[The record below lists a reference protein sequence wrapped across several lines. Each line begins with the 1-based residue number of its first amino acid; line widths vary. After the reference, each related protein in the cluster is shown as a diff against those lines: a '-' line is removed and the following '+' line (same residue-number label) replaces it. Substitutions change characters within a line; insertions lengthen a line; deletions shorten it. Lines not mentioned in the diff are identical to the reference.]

1 MEQGCGVAQ
10 RGLATFPPPPVA
22 SPCLGFPGDLGSGLN
37 RVGNGGRLPP
47 APPLPPTRAAE
58 ARLHAASCR
67 ASFRSRRAPR
77 GAWPEPPPLPPP
89 AGAPS
94 LWGHRPASILPRP
107 PRGARCLPTCAHHV
121 GLSPPHFPFPLS
133 PQAFQPRFL
142 RRGFCRSYRN
152 TPLGRQPGGVNWV
165 RGCRVLVASWGRC
178 RGCVLGRWAP
188 SSAQSRCRDHAG
200 DGCPGGRAGRAG
212 PRWHSSRGEGLGGQL
227 GTAWEPRQAPARGE
241 LPKTP
246 HFFQPYLSSRA
257 TGPGGGTR
265 PGSAAAPARPHLG
278 EAQRAEL
285 GGDATAA
292 TINHSLTLLQRL
304 QELLQNGNSSDSVLR
319 VRTAASDEAKVFHT
333 HQLLLSLQSE
343 VFEGLLRNQSVLTL
357 HEPPETAALFE
368 KFIRY
373 LYCGGVSI
381 LLHQAIPM
389 HQLASKYRVWG
400 LQRGVADYMRS
411 HLASESSQGHV
422 VGWYHY
428 AVRVG
433 DAALQE
439 SCLQFLAWNLS
450 AVLSSAEWAS
460 VSVELLLLLLERSDL
475 VLHSELELYTA
486 VESWLSRRQPEEAVA
501 ERVLRAIRYPMIA
514 PSQLF
519 RLQAQSAVLA
529 RHHGAVRDLLFQAFQ
544 FHAASP
550 LHFAKY
556 FDVNCSMFLPRNYL
570 APSSHDAGKRLTWN
584 ALFSPRWLP
593 VSLRPV
599 YSDSVSGAVQAA
611 RIEDGRPRLVVTPA
625 MSSPD
630 FAGVSFQ
637 KTVLVGVRQQGRVLV
652 KHAYSFHQS
661 SDEAA
666 DFLAHADLQK
676 RTSEYLIDN
685 SLHLHI
691 IVKPV
696 YHSLIKAKK

>member
-1 MEQGCGVAQ
+1 MARLTGA
-10 RGLATFPPPPVA
+10 RPVA
-22 SPCLGFPGDLGSGLN
+22 
-37 RVGNGGRLPP
+37 
-47 APPLPPTRAAE
+47 
-58 ARLHAASCR
+58 ARR
-67 ASFRSRRAPR
+67 
-77 GAWPEPPPLPPP
+77 
-89 AGAPS
+89 
-94 LWGHRPASILPRP
+94 WG
-107 PRGARCLPTCAHHV
+107 C
-121 GLSPPHFPFPLS
+121 
-133 PQAFQPRFL
+133 
-142 RRGFCRSYRN
+142 
-152 TPLGRQPGGVNWV
+152 
-165 RGCRVLVASWGRC
+165 
-178 RGCVLGRWAP
+178 
-188 SSAQSRCRDHAG
+188 
-200 DGCPGGRAGRAG
+200 
-212 PRWHSSRGEGLGGQL
+212 
-227 GTAWEPRQAPARGE
+227 
-241 LPKTP
+241 
-246 HFFQPYLSSRA
+246 
-257 TGPGGGTR
+257 
-265 PGSAAAPARPHLG
+265 AAAFLLLLLTVQA
-278 EAQRAEL
+278 AQKADL
-285 GGDATAA
+285 SGDATAA

-304 QELLQNGNSSDSVLR
+304 QELLQNGNGSDSVLR
-319 VRTAASDEAKVFHT
+319 VRSAASDEAKVFHT

-343 VFEGLLRNQSVLTL
+343 VFESLLRNQSVITL

-381 LLHQAIPM
+381 LLHQAIPL

-400 LQRGVADYMRS
+400 LQRGVAEYMRS

-433 DAALQE
+433 DVALQE

-450 AVLSSAEWAS
+450 AVLGSAEWGS

-486 VESWLSRRQPEEAVA
+486 VEGWLSRRQPEAPVA
-501 ERVLRAIRYPMIA
+501 ERVLRSIRYPMIA

-529 RHHGAVRDLLFQAFQ
+529 RHRGAVQDLLFQAFQ

-570 APSSHDAGKRLTWN
+570 APSWGSQWVITNPARDDRSTSFQTQLGPSSHDAGKRVTWN
-584 ALFSPRWLP
+584 VLFSPRWLP

-599 YSDSVSGAVQAA
+599 YSDSVSGAIQPV
-611 RIEDGRPRLVVTPA
+611 RIEDGRPRLVITPA

-661 SDEAA
+661 SDEAP

-691 IVKPV
+691 IIKPV
-696 YHSLIKAKK
+696 YHSLIKVKK

>member
-1 MEQGCGVAQ
+1 MPCQG
-10 RGLATFPPPPVA
+10 
-22 SPCLGFPGDLGSGLN
+22 SP
-37 RVGNGGRLPP
+37 
-47 APPLPPTRAAE
+47 
-58 ARLHAASCR
+58 
-67 ASFRSRRAPR
+67 
-77 GAWPEPPPLPPP
+77 
-89 AGAPS
+89 
-94 LWGHRPASILPRP
+94 GHPFTP
-107 PRGARCLPTCAHHV
+107 PRGAGLGSGVRV
-121 GLSPPHFPFPLS
+121 GWTGAGSGSLGNGRPQFPPIDVP
-133 PQAFQPRFL
+133 A
-142 RRGFCRSYRN
+142 
-152 TPLGRQPGGVNWV
+152 
-165 RGCRVLVASWGRC
+165 
-178 RGCVLGRWAP
+178 
-188 SSAQSRCRDHAG
+188 
-200 DGCPGGRAGRAG
+200 RAR
-212 PRWHSSRGEGLGGQL
+212 GLGGL
-227 GTAWEPRQAPARGE
+227 VAYISARRAPCARAA
-241 LPKTP
+241 P
-246 HFFQPYLSSRA
+246 
-257 TGPGGGTR
+257 R
-265 PGSAAAPARPHLG
+265 PGRCACKAMARLTGAQPVATRRWGCAAAAFLLLLLTVQAAGPHSAVPQHPVPGSWGAALGRSHLPA
-278 EAQRAEL
+278 AQKADPS
-285 GGDATAA
+285 GDATAA

-304 QELLQNGNSSDSVLR
+304 QELLQNGNGSDSVLR

-343 VFEGLLRNQSVLTL
+343 VFESLLHNQSVVTL

-400 LQRGVADYMRS
+400 LQRGVADYMKT

-428 AVRVG
+428 AVRIG

-450 AVLSSAEWAS
+450 AVLGSAEWGS

-486 VESWLSRRQPEEAVA
+486 VEGWLSRRQPEGPVA

-529 RHHGAVRDLLFQAFQ
+529 RHYSAVQDLLFQAFQ

-570 APSSHDAGKRLTWN
+570 APSWGSQWVINNPARDDRSTSFQTQLGPSSHDAGKRVTWN
-584 ALFSPRWLP
+584 VLFSPRWLP

-599 YSDSVSGAVQAA
+599 YSDSVSGAVQPV
-611 RIEDGRPRLVVTPA
+611 RIEDGRPRLVITPA

-661 SDEAA
+661 SDETA
-666 DFLAHADLQK
+666 DFLVHADLQK

-691 IVKPV
+691 IIKPV
-696 YHSLIKAKK
+696 YHSLIKVKK

>member
-1 MEQGCGVAQ
+1 MWRRG
-10 RGLATFPPPPVA
+10 RGLGGLVA
-22 SPCLGFPGDLGSGLN
+22 YIN
-37 RVGNGGRLPP
+37 
-47 APPLPPTRAAE
+47 A
-58 ARLHAASCR
+58 
-67 ASFRSRRAPR
+67 RRAPHAR
-77 GAWPEPPPLPPP
+77 A
-89 AGAPS
+89 APK
-94 LWGHRPASILPRP
+94 P
-107 PRGARCLPTCAHHV
+107 
-121 GLSPPHFPFPLS
+121 
-133 PQAFQPRFL
+133 
-142 RRGFCRSYRN
+142 
-152 TPLGRQPGGVNWV
+152 
-165 RGCRVLVASWGRC
+165 GRC
-178 RGCVLGRWAP
+178 ACEAMARLTGSRPVAARRWGC
-188 SSAQSRCRDHAG
+188 
-200 DGCPGGRAGRAG
+200 
-212 PRWHSSRGEGLGGQL
+212 
-227 GTAWEPRQAPARGE
+227 
-241 LPKTP
+241 
-246 HFFQPYLSSRA
+246 
-257 TGPGGGTR
+257 
-265 PGSAAAPARPHLG
+265 AAAAFLLLLLTVQA
-278 EAQRAEL
+278 AQKADL
-285 GGDATAA
+285 SGDATAA

-304 QELLQNGNSSDSVLR
+304 QELLQNGNGSDSVLR

-343 VFEGLLRNQSVLTL
+343 VFESLLRNQSIITL

-400 LQRGVADYMRS
+400 LQRGVADYMKT

-422 VGWYHY
+422 VAWYHY
-428 AVRVG
+428 AVRIG
-433 DAALQE
+433 DSALQE

-450 AVLSSAEWAS
+450 AVLGSAEWGS

-486 VESWLSRRQPEEAVA
+486 VEGWLNRRQPEGPVA

-519 RLQAQSAVLA
+519 RLQAQSAVLV
-529 RHHGAVRDLLFQAFQ
+529 RHYSAVQDLLFQAFQ

-570 APSSHDAGKRLTWN
+570 APSWGSQWVINNPARDDRSTSFQTQLGPSSHDAGKRVTWN
-584 ALFSPRWLP
+584 VLFSPRWLP

-599 YSDSVSGAVQAA
+599 YSDSVSGAVQPV
-611 RIEDGRPRLVVTPA
+611 RIEDGRPRLVITPA

-696 YHSLIKAKK
+696 YHSLIKVKK

>member
-1 MEQGCGVAQ
+1 MARLTGA
-10 RGLATFPPPPVA
+10 RPVA
-22 SPCLGFPGDLGSGLN
+22 THRWGC
-37 RVGNGGRLPP
+37 
-47 APPLPPTRAAE
+47 ATAAF
-58 ARLHAASCR
+58 LLLLLTVQAAQK
-67 ASFRSRRAPR
+67 A
-77 GAWPEPPPLPPP
+77 
-89 AGAPS
+89 
-94 LWGHRPASILPRP
+94 
-107 PRGARCLPTCAHHV
+107 
-121 GLSPPHFPFPLS
+121 
-133 PQAFQPRFL
+133 
-142 RRGFCRSYRN
+142 
-152 TPLGRQPGGVNWV
+152 
-165 RGCRVLVASWGRC
+165 
-178 RGCVLGRWAP
+178 
-188 SSAQSRCRDHAG
+188 D
-200 DGCPGGRAGRAG
+200 
-212 PRWHSSRGEGLGGQL
+212 
-227 GTAWEPRQAPARGE
+227 
-241 LPKTP
+241 
-246 HFFQPYLSSRA
+246 
-257 TGPGGGTR
+257 
-265 PGSAAAPARPHLG
+265 
-278 EAQRAEL
+278 L
-285 GGDATAA
+285 GGDGTAA
-292 TINHSLTLLQRL
+292 TINHSLMLLQRL
-304 QELLQNGNSSDSVLR
+304 QELLQNGNGSDVVLR
-319 VRTAASDEAKVFHT
+319 VRTAASEEAKVFHT

-343 VFEGLLRNQSVLTL
+343 VFESLLRNQSIITL

-400 LQRGVADYMRS
+400 LQRGVAEYMKT

-428 AVRVG
+428 AVRIG
-433 DAALQE
+433 DVALQE

-450 AVLSSAEWAS
+450 AVLGSAEWSS

-486 VESWLSRRQPEEAVA
+486 VESWLSRRQPEGPVA
-501 ERVLRAIRYPMIA
+501 ARVLRAIRYPMIA

-529 RHHGAVRDLLFQAFQ
+529 QHYSAVQDLLFQAFQ

-570 APSSHDAGKRLTWN
+570 APSWGAQWVINNPARDDRSTSFQTQLGPSSHDAGKRVTWN
-584 ALFSPRWLP
+584 VLFSPRWLP

-599 YSDSVSGAVQAA
+599 YSDSVSAAVQPV
-611 RIEDGRPRLVVTPA
+611 RIEDGRPRLVITPA

-661 SDEAA
+661 SDETA
-666 DFLAHADLQK
+666 DFLVHADLQR

-691 IVKPV
+691 IIKPV
-696 YHSLIKAKK
+696 YHSLIRVKK

>member
-1 MEQGCGVAQ
+1 MQDQKGGTGVGWIGA
-10 RGLATFPPPPVA
+10 
-22 SPCLGFPGDLGSGLN
+22 GS
-37 RVGNGGRLPP
+37 RSRGNGGSQFPP
-47 APPLPPTRAAE
+47 IDVAARA
-58 ARLHAASCR
+58 
-67 ASFRSRRAPR
+67 
-77 GAWPEPPPLPPP
+77 
-89 AGAPS
+89 
-94 LWGHRPASILPRP
+94 
-107 PRGARCLPTCAHHV
+107 
-121 GLSPPHFPFPLS
+121 
-133 PQAFQPRFL
+133 
-142 RRGFCRSYRN
+142 
-152 TPLGRQPGGVNWV
+152 
-165 RGCRVLVASWGRC
+165 
-178 RGCVLGRWAP
+178 
-188 SSAQSRCRDHAG
+188 
-200 DGCPGGRAGRAG
+200 GRAGRARG
-212 PRWHSSRGEGLGGQL
+212 LHKPRR
-227 GTAWEPRQAPARGE
+227 APRARAAGRCSCE
-241 LPKTP
+241 AMGRLT
-246 HFFQPYLSSRA
+246 
-257 TGPGGGTR
+257 GTR
-265 PGSAAAPARPHLG
+265 PAAARRWGSTATAFLLLLLTVQA
-278 EAQRAEL
+278 AQRAEL
-285 GGDATAA
+285 GGDGTAA

-343 VFEGLLRNQSVLTL
+343 VFEGLLRNQSVVTL

-400 LQRGVADYMRS
+400 LQRGVADYMKS

-450 AVLSSAEWAS
+450 AVLGSAEWAS

-475 VLHSELELYTA
+475 VLQSELELYTA

-570 APSSHDAGKRLTWN
+570 APSWGSQWVINNPARDDRSTSFQTQLGPSSHDAGKRLTWN

-599 YSDSVSGAVQAA
+599 YSDAVSGAVQAA

-696 YHSLIKAKK
+696 YHSLIKTKK

>member
-1 MEQGCGVAQ
+1 MQ
-10 RGLATFPPPPVA
+10 R
-22 SPCLGFPGDLGSGLN
+22 PCTK
-37 RVGNGGRLPP
+37 GRGR
-47 APPLPPTRAAE
+47 ARGHRRAAVPW
-58 ARLHAASCR
+58 AS
-67 ASFRSRRAPR
+67 
-77 GAWPEPPPLPPP
+77 GAGP
-89 AGAPS
+89 
-94 LWGHRPASILPRP
+94 
-107 PRGARCLPTCAHHV
+107 ARCP
-121 GLSPPHFPFPLS
+121 GLTGV
-133 PQAFQPRFL
+133 PRHNAL
-142 RRGFCRSYRN
+142 GMLDRG
-152 TPLGRQPGGVNWV
+152 PGWDGLG
-165 RGCRVLVASWGRC
+165 
-178 RGCVLGRWAP
+178 LGAVP
-188 SSAQSRCRDHAG
+188 VVT
-200 DGCPGGRAGRAG
+200 AG
-212 PRWHSSRGEGLGGQL
+212 PSFHQSMWRRGLGGL
-227 GTAWEPRQAPARGE
+227 GGLVAYISPGGHRAPAPR
-241 LPKTP
+241 
-246 HFFQPYLSSRA
+246 RA
-257 TGPGGGTR
+257 AGRCTCEAMVRLTGAR
-265 PGSAAAPARPHLG
+265 PAAARRWGYAATAFLLLLLTVQA
-278 EAQRAEL
+278 AQRADL

-333 HQLLLSLQSE
+333 HQLLLGLQSE
-343 VFEGLLRNQSVLTL
+343 VFEGLLRNQSVVTL

-400 LQRGVADYMRS
+400 LQRGVADYMKS

-450 AVLSSAEWAS
+450 AVLGSAEWAS

-486 VESWLSRRQPEEAVA
+486 VESWLSRRQPEDAVA

-570 APSSHDAGKRLTWN
+570 APSWGSQWVINNPARDDRSTSFQTQLGPSSHDVGKRLTWN

-666 DFLAHADLQK
+666 EFLAHADLQK

-691 IVKPV
+691 IIKPV

>member
-1 MEQGCGVAQ
+1 AAQ
-10 RGLATFPPPPVA
+10 KADF
-22 SPCLGFPGDLGSGLN
+22 SGDS
-37 RVGNGGRLPP
+37 
-47 APPLPPTRAAE
+47 
-58 ARLHAASCR
+58 
-67 ASFRSRRAPR
+67 
-77 GAWPEPPPLPPP
+77 
-89 AGAPS
+89 
-94 LWGHRPASILPRP
+94 
-107 PRGARCLPTCAHHV
+107 
-121 GLSPPHFPFPLS
+121 
-133 PQAFQPRFL
+133 
-142 RRGFCRSYRN
+142 
-152 TPLGRQPGGVNWV
+152 
-165 RGCRVLVASWGRC
+165 
-178 RGCVLGRWAP
+178 
-188 SSAQSRCRDHAG
+188 
-200 DGCPGGRAGRAG
+200 
-212 PRWHSSRGEGLGGQL
+212 
-227 GTAWEPRQAPARGE
+227 
-241 LPKTP
+241 
-246 HFFQPYLSSRA
+246 
-257 TGPGGGTR
+257 
-265 PGSAAAPARPHLG
+265 
-278 EAQRAEL
+278 
-285 GGDATAA
+285 TAA

-304 QELLQNGNSSDSVLR
+304 QELLQNGNGSDSVLR
-319 VRTAASDEAKVFHT
+319 VRSAASDEPKVFHT

-343 VFEGLLRNQSVLTL
+343 VFESLLRNQSVVTL
-357 HEPPETAALFE
+357 YEPPETAALFE

-400 LQRGVADYMRS
+400 LQRGVAEYMRT

-450 AVLSSAEWAS
+450 AVLGSAEWGS

-486 VESWLSRRQPEEAVA
+486 VEGWLSRRQPEAPVA

-519 RLQAQSAVLA
+519 RLQAQSATQL
-529 RHHGAVRDLLFQAFQ
+529 G
-544 FHAASP
+544 
-550 LHFAKY
+550 
-556 FDVNCSMFLPRNYL
+556 
-570 APSSHDAGKRLTWN
+570 PSSHDAGKRVTWN

-599 YSDSVSGAVQAA
+599 YSDSAAGAIQPV
-611 RIEDGRPRLVVTPA
+611 RIEDGRPRLIITPA

-666 DFLAHADLQK
+666 DFLVHADLQK

-691 IVKPV
+691 IIKPV
-696 YHSLIKAKK
+696 YHSLIKVKK

>member
-1 MEQGCGVAQ
+1 MLLCDPHGPRGTSWSVWRDVAKERGC
-10 RGLATFPPPPVA
+10 
-22 SPCLGFPGDLGSGLN
+22 SPGH
-37 RVGNGGRLPP
+37 
-47 APPLPPTRAAE
+47 
-58 ARLHAASCR
+58 HAA
-67 ASFRSRRAPR
+67 
-77 GAWPEPPPLPPP
+77 GACSW
-89 AGAPS
+89 AGLGLGTHQCHHPS
-94 LWGHRPASILPRP
+94 LWP
-107 PRGARCLPTCAHHV
+107 
-121 GLSPPHFPFPLS
+121 
-133 PQAFQPRFL
+133 
-142 RRGFCRSYRN
+142 
-152 TPLGRQPGGVNWV
+152 
-165 RGCRVLVASWGRC
+165 
-178 RGCVLGRWAP
+178 
-188 SSAQSRCRDHAG
+188 
-200 DGCPGGRAGRAG
+200 
-212 PRWHSSRGEGLGGQL
+212 
-227 GTAWEPRQAPARGE
+227 
-241 LPKTP
+241 
-246 HFFQPYLSSRA
+246 
-257 TGPGGGTR
+257 
-265 PGSAAAPARPHLG
+265 
-278 EAQRAEL
+278 
-285 GGDATAA
+285 
-292 TINHSLTLLQRL
+292 
-304 QELLQNGNSSDSVLR
+304 
-319 VRTAASDEAKVFHT
+319 
-333 HQLLLSLQSE
+333 
-343 VFEGLLRNQSVLTL
+343 
-357 HEPPETAALFE
+357 
-368 KFIRY
+368 RY

-400 LQRGVADYMRS
+400 LQRGVADYMKS

-428 AVRVG
+428 AVRIG

-450 AVLSSAEWAS
+450 AVLGSAEWGS

-475 VLHSELELYTA
+475 VLHSELELYAA
-486 VESWLSRRQPEEAVA
+486 VEGWLSRRQPEAPVA
-501 ERVLRAIRYPMIA
+501 ARVLRAIRYPMIA

-519 RLQAQSAVLA
+519 QLQAQSPVLA
-529 RHHGAVRDLLFQAFQ
+529 RHYGAVQDLLFQAFQ

-570 APSSHDAGKRLTWN
+570 ASSWGSQWVINNPARDDRSTSFQTQLGPSSHDAGKRVTWN
-584 ALFSPRWLP
+584 VLFSPRWLP

-599 YSDSVSGAVQAA
+599 YSDSVSGAVQTV
-611 RIEDGRPRLVVTPA
+611 RIEDGRPRLVITPA

-652 KHAYSFHQS
+652 KHVYSFHQS

-696 YHSLIKAKK
+696 YHSLIKVKK

>member
-1 MEQGCGVAQ
+1 MVA
-10 RGLATFPPPPVA
+10 V
-22 SPCLGFPGDLGSGLN
+22 
-37 RVGNGGRLPP
+37 RVR
-47 APPLPPTRAAE
+47 
-58 ARLHAASCR
+58 
-67 ASFRSRRAPR
+67 
-77 GAWPEPPPLPPP
+77 
-89 AGAPS
+89 
-94 LWGHRPASILPRP
+94 
-107 PRGARCLPTCAHHV
+107 
-121 GLSPPHFPFPLS
+121 
-133 PQAFQPRFL
+133 
-142 RRGFCRSYRN
+142 
-152 TPLGRQPGGVNWV
+152 
-165 RGCRVLVASWGRC
+165 
-178 RGCVLGRWAP
+178 
-188 SSAQSRCRDHAG
+188 
-200 DGCPGGRAGRAG
+200 
-212 PRWHSSRGEGLGGQL
+212 GLGGL
-227 GTAWEPRQAPARGE
+227 VAYISARRTACARAAP
-241 LPKTP
+241 
-246 HFFQPYLSSRA
+246 
-257 TGPGGGTR
+257 R
-265 PGSAAAPARPHLG
+265 PGRCACEAMARLTGAQPVAARHWGCTAAAFLLLLLLTVQA
-278 EAQRAEL
+278 AQKADL
-285 GGDATAA
+285 SGDATAA

-304 QELLQNGNSSDSVLR
+304 QELLQNGNGSDSVLR

-343 VFEGLLRNQSVLTL
+343 VFESLLHNQSVITL

-400 LQRGVADYMRS
+400 LQRGVADYMKT

-428 AVRVG
+428 AVRIG

-450 AVLSSAEWAS
+450 AVLGSAEWGS

-486 VESWLSRRQPEEAVA
+486 VEGWLSRRQPEGPVA

-529 RHHGAVRDLLFQAFQ
+529 RHYGAVQDLLFQAFQ

-570 APSSHDAGKRLTWN
+570 SSSWGSQWVINNPARDDRSTSFQTQLGPSSHDAGKRVTWN
-584 ALFSPRWLP
+584 VLFSPRWLP
-593 VSLRPV
+593 ISLRPV
-599 YSDSVSGAVQAA
+599 YSDSVSGAVQPA
-611 RIEDGRPRLVVTPA
+611 RIEDGRPRLVITPA
-625 MSSPD
+625 TSSPD

-691 IVKPV
+691 IIKPV

>member
-1 MEQGCGVAQ
+1 MC
-10 RGLATFPPPPVA
+10 RW
-22 SPCLGFPGDLGSGLN
+22 
-37 RVGNGGRLPP
+37 R
-47 APPLPPTRAAE
+47 
-58 ARLHAASCR
+58 CR
-67 ASFRSRRAPR
+67 AGAVAACR
-77 GAWPEPPPLPPP
+77 GVGHPAWPGPGALAGLGTVTP
-89 AGAPS
+89 AA
-94 LWGHRPASILPRP
+94 RPAEPD
-107 PRGARCLPTCAHHV
+107 
-121 GLSPPHFPFPLS
+121 
-133 PQAFQPRFL
+133 
-142 RRGFCRSYRN
+142 
-152 TPLGRQPGGVNWV
+152 PGGTAAVA
-165 RGCRVLVASWGRC
+165 RGWGAARHSWGA
-178 RGCVLGRWAP
+178 AP
-188 SSAQSRCRDHAG
+188 G
-200 DGCPGGRAGRAG
+200 FLAGRA
-212 PRWHSSRGEGLGGQL
+212 SENTATLG
-227 GTAWEPRQAPARGE
+227 AFFPA
-241 LPKTP
+241 LPLLQS
-246 HFFQPYLSSRA
+246 HGARRRH
-257 TGPGGGTR
+257 GGTR
-265 PGSAAAPARPHLG
+265 PSSAAAPARPHLG
-278 EAQRAEL
+278 EAQRADL

-343 VFEGLLRNQSVLTL
+343 VFEGLLRNQSVVTL

-400 LQRGVADYMRS
+400 LQRGVADYMKS

-450 AVLSSAEWAS
+450 AVLGSAEWAS

-486 VESWLSRRQPEEAVA
+486 VESWLSRRQPEDAVA

-529 RHHGAVRDLLFQAFQ
+529 RHHGAVQDLLFQAFQ

-570 APSSHDAGKRLTWN
+570 APSWGSQWVINNPARDDRSTSFQTQLGPSSHDAGKRLTWN

-691 IVKPV
+691 IIKPV

>member
-1 MEQGCGVAQ
+1 MARLTGA
-10 RGLATFPPPPVA
+10 RPVA
-22 SPCLGFPGDLGSGLN
+22 
-37 RVGNGGRLPP
+37 
-47 APPLPPTRAAE
+47 TRRWGWTTAA
-58 ARLHAASCR
+58 
-67 ASFRSRRAPR
+67 
-77 GAWPEPPPLPPP
+77 
-89 AGAPS
+89 
-94 LWGHRPASILPRP
+94 
-107 PRGARCLPTCAHHV
+107 
-121 GLSPPHFPFPLS
+121 FPLLLLLTV
-133 PQAFQPRFL
+133 QA
-142 RRGFCRSYRN
+142 
-152 TPLGRQPGGVNWV
+152 
-165 RGCRVLVASWGRC
+165 
-178 RGCVLGRWAP
+178 
-188 SSAQSRCRDHAG
+188 AQKAD
-200 DGCPGGRAGRAG
+200 
-212 PRWHSSRGEGLGGQL
+212 
-227 GTAWEPRQAPARGE
+227 
-241 LPKTP
+241 
-246 HFFQPYLSSRA
+246 LS
-257 TGPGGGTR
+257 
-265 PGSAAAPARPHLG
+265 
-278 EAQRAEL
+278 
-285 GGDATAA
+285 GDATAA

-304 QELLQNGNSSDSVLR
+304 QELLQNGNGSDSVLR

-343 VFEGLLRNQSVLTL
+343 VFESLLHNQSVITL

-400 LQRGVADYMRS
+400 LQRGVADYMKT

-428 AVRVG
+428 AVRIG

-450 AVLSSAEWAS
+450 AVLGSAEWGS

-486 VESWLSRRQPEEAVA
+486 VEGWLSRRQPEGPVA

-519 RLQAQSAVLA
+519 RLQTQSAVLA
-529 RHHGAVRDLLFQAFQ
+529 RHYGAVQDLLFQAFQ

-570 APSSHDAGKRLTWN
+570 APSWGSQWVINNPARDDRSTSFQTQLGPSSHDAGKRVTWN
-584 ALFSPRWLP
+584 VLFSPRWLP

-599 YSDSVSGAVQAA
+599 YSDSASGAVQPV
-611 RIEDGRPRLVVTPA
+611 RIEDGRPRLVITPA

-691 IVKPV
+691 IIKPV
-696 YHSLIKAKK
+696 YHSLIKVKK

>member
-1 MEQGCGVAQ
+1 M
-10 RGLATFPPPPVA
+10 
-22 SPCLGFPGDLGSGLN
+22 
-37 RVGNGGRLPP
+37 GRL
-47 APPLPPTRAAE
+47 T
-58 ARLHAASCR
+58 
-67 ASFRSRRAPR
+67 
-77 GAWPEPPPLPPP
+77 GA
-89 AGAPS
+89 
-94 LWGHRPASILPRP
+94 RPAATHRWGSTATAFL
-107 PRGARCLPTCAHHV
+107 LLLLTV
-121 GLSPPHFPFPLS
+121 
-133 PQAFQPRFL
+133 QA
-142 RRGFCRSYRN
+142 
-152 TPLGRQPGGVNWV
+152 
-165 RGCRVLVASWGRC
+165 
-178 RGCVLGRWAP
+178 
-188 SSAQSRCRDHAG
+188 
-200 DGCPGGRAGRAG
+200 
-212 PRWHSSRGEGLGGQL
+212 
-227 GTAWEPRQAPARGE
+227 
-241 LPKTP
+241 
-246 HFFQPYLSSRA
+246 
-257 TGPGGGTR
+257 
-265 PGSAAAPARPHLG
+265 
-278 EAQRAEL
+278 AQRAEL

>member
-1 MEQGCGVAQ
+1 M
-10 RGLATFPPPPVA
+10 
-22 SPCLGFPGDLGSGLN
+22 
-37 RVGNGGRLPP
+37 
-47 APPLPPTRAAE
+47 
-58 ARLHAASCR
+58 ARLT
-67 ASFRSRRAPR
+67 
-77 GAWPEPPPLPPP
+77 
-89 AGAPS
+89 
-94 LWGHRPASILPRP
+94 
-107 PRGARCLPTCAHHV
+107 GARPTAARRWGCATAFLLLLLLTV
-121 GLSPPHFPFPLS
+121 QAAQKADLS
-133 PQAFQPRFL
+133 
-142 RRGFCRSYRN
+142 
-152 TPLGRQPGGVNWV
+152 
-165 RGCRVLVASWGRC
+165 
-178 RGCVLGRWAP
+178 
-188 SSAQSRCRDHAG
+188 
-200 DGCPGGRAGRAG
+200 
-212 PRWHSSRGEGLGGQL
+212 
-227 GTAWEPRQAPARGE
+227 
-241 LPKTP
+241 
-246 HFFQPYLSSRA
+246 
-257 TGPGGGTR
+257 
-265 PGSAAAPARPHLG
+265 
-278 EAQRAEL
+278 
-285 GGDATAA
+285 GDATAT

-343 VFEGLLRNQSVLTL
+343 VFERLLRNQSVVTL
-357 HEPPETAALFE
+357 YEPPETAALFE

-400 LQRGVADYMRS
+400 LQRGVADYMRT

-428 AVRVG
+428 AVRIG

-450 AVLSSAEWAS
+450 AVLGSAEWAS

-486 VESWLSRRQPEEAVA
+486 VEGWLGRRQPEDPVA

-529 RHHGAVRDLLFQAFQ
+529 RHYGAVQDLLFQAFQ

-570 APSSHDAGKRLTWN
+570 APSWGSQWVINNPARDDRSTSFQTQLGPSSHDAGKRVTWN
-584 ALFSPRWLP
+584 VLFSPRWLP

-599 YSDSVSGAVQAA
+599 YSDSVSSAIQPV

-625 MSSPD
+625 TSSPD

-637 KTVLVGVRQQGRVLV
+637 KTVLVGVRQQGRVFV

-661 SDEAA
+661 SDETA

-691 IVKPV
+691 IIKPV
-696 YHSLIKAKK
+696 YHSLIKVKK

>member
-1 MEQGCGVAQ
+1 AAQ
-10 RGLATFPPPPVA
+10 KADF
-22 SPCLGFPGDLGSGLN
+22 SGDS
-37 RVGNGGRLPP
+37 
-47 APPLPPTRAAE
+47 
-58 ARLHAASCR
+58 
-67 ASFRSRRAPR
+67 
-77 GAWPEPPPLPPP
+77 
-89 AGAPS
+89 
-94 LWGHRPASILPRP
+94 
-107 PRGARCLPTCAHHV
+107 
-121 GLSPPHFPFPLS
+121 
-133 PQAFQPRFL
+133 
-142 RRGFCRSYRN
+142 
-152 TPLGRQPGGVNWV
+152 
-165 RGCRVLVASWGRC
+165 
-178 RGCVLGRWAP
+178 
-188 SSAQSRCRDHAG
+188 
-200 DGCPGGRAGRAG
+200 
-212 PRWHSSRGEGLGGQL
+212 
-227 GTAWEPRQAPARGE
+227 
-241 LPKTP
+241 
-246 HFFQPYLSSRA
+246 
-257 TGPGGGTR
+257 
-265 PGSAAAPARPHLG
+265 
-278 EAQRAEL
+278 
-285 GGDATAA
+285 TAA

-304 QELLQNGNSSDSVLR
+304 QELLQSGNGSDSVLR
-319 VRTAASDEAKVFHT
+319 VRSAASDEPKVFHT

-343 VFEGLLRNQSVLTL
+343 VFESLLRNQSVVTL
-357 HEPPETAALFE
+357 YEPPETAALFE

-400 LQRGVADYMRS
+400 LQRGVAEYMRT

-450 AVLSSAEWAS
+450 AVLGSAEWGS

-486 VESWLSRRQPEEAVA
+486 VEGWLSRRQPE
-501 ERVLRAIRYPMIA
+501 
-514 PSQLF
+514 
-519 RLQAQSAVLA
+519 
-529 RHHGAVRDLLFQAFQ
+529 G
-544 FHAASP
+544 
-550 LHFAKY
+550 
-556 FDVNCSMFLPRNYL
+556 
-570 APSSHDAGKRLTWN
+570 
-584 ALFSPRWLP
+584 
-593 VSLRPV
+593 PV
-599 YSDSVSGAVQAA
+599 YSDSVAGAIQPV

-691 IVKPV
+691 IIKPV
-696 YHSLIKAKK
+696 YHSLIKVKK

>member
-1 MEQGCGVAQ
+1 MHGGSGTARQ
-10 RGLATFPPPPVA
+10 RGSRRQTEMPP
-22 SPCLGFPGDLGSGLN
+22 
-37 RVGNGGRLPP
+37 
-47 APPLPPTRAAE
+47 
-58 ARLHAASCR
+58 CR
-67 ASFRSRRAPR
+67 A
-77 GAWPEPPPLPPP
+77 GAH
-89 AGAPS
+89 
-94 LWGHRPASILPRP
+94 WG
-107 PRGARCLPTCAHHV
+107 T
-121 GLSPPHFPFPLS
+121 LSGH
-133 PQAFQPRFL
+133 
-142 RRGFCRSYRN
+142 
-152 TPLGRQPGGVNWV
+152 PGV
-165 RGCRVLVASWGRC
+165 RGWGPGLGWDGRGLEAVPLVT
-178 RGCVLGRWAP
+178 
-188 SSAQSRCRDHAG
+188 
-200 DGCPGGRAGRAG
+200 AG
-212 PRWHSSRGEGLGGQL
+212 PSFHQSMVAARARGLGGL
-227 GTAWEPRQAPARGE
+227 VAYISARRAACARAAP
-241 LPKTP
+241 
-246 HFFQPYLSSRA
+246 
-257 TGPGGGTR
+257 R
-265 PGSAAAPARPHLG
+265 PGRCACEAMARLTGAQPVAARHWGCTAAAFLLLLLLTVQA
-278 EAQRAEL
+278 AQKADL
-285 GGDATAA
+285 SGDATAA

-304 QELLQNGNSSDSVLR
+304 QELLQNGNGSDSVLR

-343 VFEGLLRNQSVLTL
+343 VFESLLRNQSVVTL

-400 LQRGVADYMRS
+400 LQRGVADYMKT

-428 AVRVG
+428 AVRIG

-450 AVLSSAEWAS
+450 AVLGSAEWGS

-486 VESWLSRRQPEEAVA
+486 VEGWLSRRQPEGPVA

-519 RLQAQSAVLA
+519 RLQAQSVVLA
-529 RHHGAVRDLLFQAFQ
+529 RHYGAVQDLLFQAFQ

-570 APSSHDAGKRLTWN
+570 SSSWGSQWVINNPARDDRSTSFQTQLGPSSHDAGKRVTWN
-584 ALFSPRWLP
+584 VLFSPRWLP
-593 VSLRPV
+593 ISLRPV
-599 YSDSVSGAVQAA
+599 YSDSVSGAVQPV
-611 RIEDGRPRLVVTPA
+611 RIEDGRPRLVITPA
-625 MSSPD
+625 TSSPD

-691 IVKPV
+691 IIKPV
-696 YHSLIKAKK
+696 YHSLIKVKK

>member
-1 MEQGCGVAQ
+1 MCTE
-10 RGLATFPPPPVA
+10 T
-22 SPCLGFPGDLGSGLN
+22 GFPS
-37 RVGNGGRLPP
+37 
-47 APPLPPTRAAE
+47 PLVTRHHPTAHSAVPQ
-58 ARLHAASCR
+58 H
-67 ASFRSRRAPR
+67 PV
-77 GAWPEPPPLPPP
+77 
-89 AGAPS
+89 PS
-94 LWGHRPASILPRP
+94 
-107 PRGARCLPTCAHHV
+107 
-121 GLSPPHFPFPLS
+121 
-133 PQAFQPRFL
+133 
-142 RRGFCRSYRN
+142 
-152 TPLGRQPGGVNWV
+152 
-165 RGCRVLVASWGRC
+165 SWGAA
-178 RGCVLGRWAP
+178 LGWSHLPA
-188 SSAQSRCRDHAG
+188 AQKAD
-200 DGCPGGRAGRAG
+200 
-212 PRWHSSRGEGLGGQL
+212 
-227 GTAWEPRQAPARGE
+227 
-241 LPKTP
+241 
-246 HFFQPYLSSRA
+246 LS
-257 TGPGGGTR
+257 
-265 PGSAAAPARPHLG
+265 
-278 EAQRAEL
+278 
-285 GGDATAA
+285 GDATAA
-292 TINHSLTLLQRL
+292 TINHSLMLLQRL
-304 QELLQNGNSSDSVLR
+304 QELLQNGNGSDSVLR

-343 VFEGLLRNQSVLTL
+343 VFESLLHNQSTITL

-368 KFIRY
+368 KFIRYVGTPRDGDSRRDAAPRGTMGNPWDGDAWRDAAQEGGCFPGDQGHPRGRDAWRDAAHEGGCSPGDCAASPWGWAGKGIRGHQCHRPALCPRY

-400 LQRGVADYMRS
+400 LQRGVADYMKT

-428 AVRVG
+428 AVRIG

-450 AVLSSAEWAS
+450 AVLGSAEWGS

-486 VESWLSRRQPEEAVA
+486 VESWLSRRQPEGPVA
-501 ERVLRAIRYPMIA
+501 KRVLRAIRYPMIA

-519 RLQAQSAVLA
+519 RLQVQSPVLA
-529 RHHGAVRDLLFQAFQ
+529 RHYGAVQDLLFQAFQ
-544 FHAASP
+544 FHAAPP

-570 APSSHDAGKRLTWN
+570 APSWGSQWVINNPARDDRSTSFQTQLGPSSHDAGKRVTWN
-584 ALFSPRWLP
+584 VLFSPRWLP

-599 YSDSVSGAVQAA
+599 YSDSVSGAVQPA
-611 RIEDGRPRLVVTPA
+611 RIEDGRPRLVITPA

-637 KTVLVGVRQQGRVLV
+637 KTVLVGVRQQGRVVV

-691 IVKPV
+691 IIKPV
-696 YHSLIKAKK
+696 YHSLIKVKK

>member
-1 MEQGCGVAQ
+1 M
-10 RGLATFPPPPVA
+10 
-22 SPCLGFPGDLGSGLN
+22 
-37 RVGNGGRLPP
+37 
-47 APPLPPTRAAE
+47 
-58 ARLHAASCR
+58 
-67 ASFRSRRAPR
+67 RR
-77 GAWPEPPPLPPP
+77 
-89 AGAPS
+89 
-94 LWGHRPASILPRP
+94 
-107 PRGARCLPTCAHHV
+107 
-121 GLSPPHFPFPLS
+121 
-133 PQAFQPRFL
+133 
-142 RRGFCRSYRN
+142 
-152 TPLGRQPGGVNWV
+152 
-165 RGCRVLVASWGRC
+165 
-178 RGCVLGRWAP
+178 RGCVAYI
-188 SSAQSRCRDHAG
+188 SR
-200 DGCPGGRAGRAG
+200 
-212 PRWHSSRGEGLGGQL
+212 
-227 GTAWEPRQAPARGE
+227 
-241 LPKTP
+241 
-246 HFFQPYLSSRA
+246 
-257 TGPGGGTR
+257 
-265 PGSAAAPARPHLG
+265 GSAACAAPGRCAC
-278 EAQRAEL
+278 EAMGRLSGTRAL
-285 GGDATAA
+285 ATRRWGCAAAFLLLLLTVQAAQKGDFSGDSTAA

-304 QELLQNGNSSDSVLR
+304 QELLQNGNGSDSVLR
-319 VRTAASDEAKVFHT
+319 VRSATSEEPKVFHT

-343 VFEGLLRNQSVLTL
+343 VFESLLRNQSVVTL
-357 HEPPETAALFE
+357 YEPPETAALFE

-400 LQRGVADYMRS
+400 LQRGVAEYMRT

-422 VGWYHY
+422 VGWYQY

-450 AVLSSAEWAS
+450 AVLGSAEWGS

-486 VESWLSRRQPEEAVA
+486 VEGWLSRRQPEAPVA

-514 PSQLF
+514 PGQLF

-529 RHHGAVRDLLFQAFQ
+529 RHRGALQDLLFQAFQ

-570 APSSHDAGKRLTWN
+570 APSWGSQWVITNPARDDRSTSFQTQLGPSSHDAGKRVTWN
-584 ALFSPRWLP
+584 VLFSPRWLP

-599 YSDSVSGAVQAA
+599 YSDSVAGAIQPV
-611 RIEDGRPRLVVTPA
+611 RIEDGRPRLVITPA
-625 MSSPD
+625 TSSPD

-666 DFLAHADLQK
+666 DFLVHADLQK

-691 IVKPV
+691 IIKPV
-696 YHSLIKAKK
+696 YHSLIKVKK

>member
-1 MEQGCGVAQ
+1 MWRARSLHKRPACAGA
-10 RGLATFPPPPVA
+10 AP
-22 SPCLGFPGDLGSGLN
+22 SP
-37 RVGNGGRLPP
+37 GRC
-47 APPLPPTRAAE
+47 ACEAM
-58 ARLHAASCR
+58 ARL
-67 ASFRSRRAPR
+67 
-77 GAWPEPPPLPPP
+77 
-89 AGAPS
+89 
-94 LWGHRPASILPRP
+94 
-107 PRGARCLPTCAHHV
+107 T
-121 GLSPPHFPFPLS
+121 
-133 PQAFQPRFL
+133 
-142 RRGFCRSYRN
+142 
-152 TPLGRQPGGVNWV
+152 
-165 RGCRVLVASWGRC
+165 
-178 RGCVLGRWAP
+178 
-188 SSAQSRCRDHAG
+188 
-200 DGCPGGRAGRAG
+200 
-212 PRWHSSRGEGLGGQL
+212 
-227 GTAWEPRQAPARGE
+227 
-241 LPKTP
+241 
-246 HFFQPYLSSRA
+246 
-257 TGPGGGTR
+257 GTR
-265 PGSAAAPARPHLG
+265 PARRWGCAAAFLLLLLTVQAAQKADLSG
-278 EAQRAEL
+278 E
-285 GGDATAA
+285 ATAA

-304 QELLQNGNSSDSVLR
+304 QELLHNSNSSDSVLR

-333 HQLLLSLQSE
+333 HQLLLGLQSE
-343 VFEGLLRNQSVLTL
+343 VFESLLRNQSVLTL

-400 LQRGVADYMRS
+400 LQRGVADYMKT

-433 DAALQE
+433 DVALQE

-450 AVLSSAEWAS
+450 AVLSSAEWGS

-486 VESWLSRRQPEEAVA
+486 VEGWLSRRQPEAAVA
-501 ERVLRAIRYPMIA
+501 ERVLRAIRYPMIP

-529 RHHGAVRDLLFQAFQ
+529 RHYGAVQDLLFQAFQ

-570 APSSHDAGKRLTWN
+570 APSWGSQWVINNPARDDRSTSFQTQLGPSSHDAGKRVTWN
-584 ALFSPRWLP
+584 VLFSPRWLP

-599 YSDSVSGAVQAA
+599 YSDAVAGAVQPA

-661 SDEAA
+661 SDEAP
-666 DFLAHADLQK
+666 DFLVHADLQK

-691 IVKPV
+691 IIKPV
-696 YHSLIKAKK
+696 YHSLIKVKK

>member
-1 MEQGCGVAQ
+1 GGNP
-10 RGLATFPPPPVA
+10 TPPRSWVP
-22 SPCLGFPGDLGSGLN
+22 
-37 RVGNGGRLPP
+37 
-47 APPLPPTRAAE
+47 RAAWG
-58 ARLHAASCR
+58 AALG
-67 ASFRSRRAPR
+67 RS
-77 GAWPEPPPLPPP
+77 
-89 AGAPS
+89 
-94 LWGHRPASILPRP
+94 H
-107 PRGARCLPTCAHHV
+107 LPTAQKAD
-121 GLSPPHFPFPLS
+121 LS
-133 PQAFQPRFL
+133 
-142 RRGFCRSYRN
+142 
-152 TPLGRQPGGVNWV
+152 
-165 RGCRVLVASWGRC
+165 
-178 RGCVLGRWAP
+178 
-188 SSAQSRCRDHAG
+188 G
-200 DGCPGGRAGRAG
+200 D
-212 PRWHSSRGEGLGGQL
+212 
-227 GTAWEPRQAPARGE
+227 T
-241 LPKTP
+241 
-246 HFFQPYLSSRA
+246 
-257 TGPGGGTR
+257 
-265 PGSAAAPARPHLG
+265 
-278 EAQRAEL
+278 
-285 GGDATAA
+285 TAA

-304 QELLQNGNSSDSVLR
+304 QELLQNGNGSDSVLR
-319 VRTAASDEAKVFHT
+319 VRSAASDEAKVFHT

-343 VFEGLLRNQSVLTL
+343 VFESLLRNQSVVTL
-357 HEPPETAALFE
+357 HEPPETAALFD

-381 LLHQAIPM
+381 LLHQAIPL

-400 LQRGVADYMRS
+400 LQRGVAEYMRS

-433 DAALQE
+433 DTALQE

-450 AVLSSAEWAS
+450 AVLGSAEWGS

-486 VESWLSRRQPEEAVA
+486 VEGWLSRRQPEAPVA

-529 RHHGAVRDLLFQAFQ
+529 RHRGAVQDLLFQAFQ

-570 APSSHDAGKRLTWN
+570 APSWGSQWVITNPARDDRSTSFQTQLGPSSHDAGKRVTWN
-584 ALFSPRWLP
+584 VLFSPRWLP

-599 YSDSVSGAVQAA
+599 YSDSVSGAIQPV
-611 RIEDGRPRLVVTPA
+611 RIEDGRPRLVITPA

-630 FAGVSFQ
+630 FAGVTFQ

-661 SDEAA
+661 SDEAP

-691 IVKPV
+691 IIKPV
-696 YHSLIKAKK
+696 YHALIKVKK

>member
-1 MEQGCGVAQ
+1 M
-10 RGLATFPPPPVA
+10 RGLT
-22 SPCLGFPGDLGSGLN
+22 
-37 RVGNGGRLPP
+37 
-47 APPLPPTRAAE
+47 
-58 ARLHAASCR
+58 
-67 ASFRSRRAPR
+67 
-77 GAWPEPPPLPPP
+77 
-89 AGAPS
+89 
-94 LWGHRPASILPRP
+94 
-107 PRGARCLPTCAHHV
+107 
-121 GLSPPHFPFPLS
+121 
-133 PQAFQPRFL
+133 
-142 RRGFCRSYRN
+142 
-152 TPLGRQPGGVNWV
+152 
-165 RGCRVLVASWGRC
+165 
-178 RGCVLGRWAP
+178 
-188 SSAQSRCRDHAG
+188 
-200 DGCPGGRAGRAG
+200 
-212 PRWHSSRGEGLGGQL
+212 
-227 GTAWEPRQAPARGE
+227 
-241 LPKTP
+241 
-246 HFFQPYLSSRA
+246 
-257 TGPGGGTR
+257 GTR
-265 PGSAAAPARPHLG
+265 PVAARRWGCTAAAFLLLFLTVQA
-278 EAQRAEL
+278 AQRSDL
-285 GGDATAA
+285 SGDATAT

-304 QELLQNGNSSDSVLR
+304 QELLHNGNGSDSVLR
-319 VRTAASDEAKVFHT
+319 VRSAASDEAKVFHT

-343 VFEGLLRNQSVLTL
+343 VFESLLHNQSVVTL
-357 HEPPETAALFE
+357 HEPPETAALFD
-368 KFIRY
+368 KFIRHVGSSY

-400 LQRGVADYMRS
+400 LQRGVADYMKS

-428 AVRVG
+428 AVSIG

-450 AVLSSAEWAS
+450 AVLGSAEWGS

-486 VESWLSRRQPEEAVA
+486 VEVWLSRRQPEGPVA
-501 ERVLRAIRYPMIA
+501 ERVLRSIRYPMIA

-529 RHHGAVRDLLFQAFQ
+529 RHRGAVQDLLFQAFQ

-570 APSSHDAGKRLTWN
+570 APNWGSQWVITNPARDDRSTSFQTQLGPSSHDAGKRVTWN
-584 ALFSPRWLP
+584 VLFSPRWLP

-599 YSDSVSGAVQAA
+599 YSDSVSGAIQPV
-611 RIEDGRPRLVVTPA
+611 RIEDGRPRLVITPA

>member
-1 MEQGCGVAQ
+1 MQRPRTKGCGRA
-10 RGLATFPPPPVA
+10 RGHRGAVVPWA
-22 SPCLGFPGDLGSGLN
+22 SGDGPARCPGLTG
-37 RVGNGGRLPP
+37 
-47 APPLPPTRAAE
+47 
-58 ARLHAASCR
+58 
-67 ASFRSRRAPR
+67 APR
-77 GAWPEPPPLPPP
+77 HNALGMQDRGPGWDGLGLGAVPVV
-89 AGAPS
+89 
-94 LWGHRPASILPRP
+94 
-107 PRGARCLPTCAHHV
+107 T
-121 GLSPPHFPFPLS
+121 
-133 PQAFQPRFL
+133 
-142 RRGFCRSYRN
+142 
-152 TPLGRQPGGVNWV
+152 
-165 RGCRVLVASWGRC
+165 
-178 RGCVLGRWAP
+178 
-188 SSAQSRCRDHAG
+188 
-200 DGCPGGRAGRAG
+200 AG
-212 PRWHSSRGEGLGGQL
+212 PSFHQSMWRRGLGGL
-227 GTAWEPRQAPARGE
+227 GGLVAYISPGGHRAPAPR
-241 LPKTP
+241 
-246 HFFQPYLSSRA
+246 RA
-257 TGPGGGTR
+257 AGRCTCEAMVRLTGAR
-265 PGSAAAPARPHLG
+265 PAAARRWGYTAAAFLLLLLTVQA
-278 EAQRAEL
+278 AQRADL

-343 VFEGLLRNQSVLTL
+343 VFEGLLRNQSVVTL

-400 LQRGVADYMRS
+400 LQRGVADYMKS

-450 AVLSSAEWAS
+450 AVLGSAEWAS

-486 VESWLSRRQPEEAVA
+486 VESWLSRRQPEDAVA

-570 APSSHDAGKRLTWN
+570 APSWGSQWVINNPARDDRSTSFQTQLGPSSHDAGKRLTWN

-691 IVKPV
+691 IIKPV